1 MTTSKICCIV
11 SVVSLITRALSTL
24 LPGVM
29 FPWAPTPE
37 LKALVYSDIFGD
49 TGADI
54 VTRETAMRVAPIKRG
69 RAVIVGRLSDLP
81 FELGEFV
88 NGEFVADQTQPA
100 WLTQT
105 GSIATSAWHR
115 FAWSLDDVLFT
126 RWSLWAVD
134 RDEAGTVVA
143 ADRIDQTS
151 WRFDQASPTGVAILL
166 GNLVWA
172 HVTDETSVI
181 LFSGPD
187 DGLLTTAHDTITG
200 WRHMERSWVGRV
212 RNPIPAM
219 ALKERE
225 ANGVTQA
232 EAQRYVEAWA
242 AARTS
247 PNGAVGFLPHGLDL
261 EVYGEVKADL
271 FNEGRNAARI
281 DVANHMNLPVAYLDG
296 STATSSLTYV
306 TQEGSRAQVIDDLE
320 YWVAPFEARLSQP
333 DITGD
338 PDKVVRLNRSNL
350 TAVPND
356 DHGPEPY
363 HPAVTTT
370 TQEATE

>member
-1 MTTSKICCIV
+1 MLTTYKRCCIV

-29 FPWAPTPE
+29 FPWSPSAE

-49 TGADI
+49 TGAEI

-81 FELGEFV
+81 FELGQFV
-88 NGEFVADQTQPA
+88 AGEFVADKTQPE

-134 RDEAGTVVA
+134 RDSDGTITD
-143 ADRIDQTS
+143 ADRIENNA
-151 WRFDQASPTGVAILL
+151 WRFDEASPTGVAILL
-166 GNLVWA
+166 GGLTWA
-172 HVTDETSVI
+172 HVTDDTSVL

-187 DGLLTTAHDTITG
+187 DGLLATAHDTITG

-219 ALKERE
+219 ALQERE

-232 EAQRYVEAWA
+232 EAQKYVEAWA

-247 PNGAVGFLPHGLDL
+247 PNGAVGFLPASLDL
-261 EVYGEVKADL
+261 KVYGEVKADL

-281 DVANHMNLPVAYLDG
+281 DVANHMNLPVSYLDG

-306 TQEGSRAQVIDDLE
+306 TQEGSRAQIIDDLE
-320 YWVAPFEARLSQP
+320 YWIAPFEARLSMP
-333 DITGD
+333 DVTGD
-338 PDKVVRLNRSNL
+338 RKKVVRLNRSNL

-356 DHGPEPY
+356 PHGPERDQP
-363 HPAVTTT
+363 TID
-370 TQEATE
+370 QEATE